1 MFSCGGF
8 RDVDGLFQSSTQV
21 DSSLLDDLPN
31 VFDPVLF
38 VLDTWSLEHDTKL
51 GQKKVGFT
59 GSSTA
64 VMSAV

>member
-38 VLDTWSLEHDTKL
+38 VLDTWSLGNDTK
-51 GQKKVGFT
+51 
-59 GSSTA
+59 
-64 VMSAV
+64 